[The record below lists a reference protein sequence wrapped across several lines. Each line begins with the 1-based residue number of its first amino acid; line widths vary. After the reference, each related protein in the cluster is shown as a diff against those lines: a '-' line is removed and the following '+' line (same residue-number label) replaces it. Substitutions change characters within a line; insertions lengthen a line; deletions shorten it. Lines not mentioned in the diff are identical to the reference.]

1 MKDLAGVVGEEKKYV
16 TGIFF
21 GCYGFFGGENVK
33 KSPYPLKKGELAQLA
48 LSYWDVIQNFYELGS
63 KDLCL

>member
-1 MKDLAGVVGEEKKYV
+1 MD
-16 TGIFF
+16 FF
-21 GCYGFFGGENVK
+21 WLLRILWGRNVK

>member
-1 MKDLAGVVGEEKKYV
+1 MD
-16 TGIFF
+16 FF
-21 GCYGFFGGENVK
+21 GCYGFFGGKNVK